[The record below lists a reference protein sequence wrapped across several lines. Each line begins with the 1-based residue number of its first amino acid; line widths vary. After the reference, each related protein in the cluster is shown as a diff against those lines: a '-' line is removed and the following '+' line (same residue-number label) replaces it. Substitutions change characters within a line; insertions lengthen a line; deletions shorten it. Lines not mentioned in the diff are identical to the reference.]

1 MTTMIGDV
9 EVDDTALFLWLVREF
24 RYVREAAEQNTGQR
38 VEGIQRWG
46 GGAKGQSW
54 CSYWATMM
62 LDVWFQGNAPI
73 PRKGLCEDVHQLAK
87 KNGWITDEPEPGDIV
102 LSVNEANHAH
112 HIAIVTGTDPLTA
125 IAGNTSADGVSSNG
139 NGVYE
144 HTITPR
150 NKVFVKYPRAEPV
163 LA

>member
-1 MTTMIGDV
+1 
-9 EVDDTALFLWLVREF
+9 ELFLWFIRQF

-54 CSYWATMM
+54 CCYWATKM
-62 LDVWFQGNAPI
+62 LDIWYQGNAPI
-73 PRKGLCEDVHQLAK
+73 PRLGVCEDVHQLARR
-87 KNGWITDEPEPGDIV
+87 NNWITDEPEVGDIV
-102 LSVNEANHAH
+102 LTVTDAGHAH
-112 HIAIVTGTDPLTA
+112 HIGIVTGTNPLKS

-144 HTITPR
+144 HEISDH